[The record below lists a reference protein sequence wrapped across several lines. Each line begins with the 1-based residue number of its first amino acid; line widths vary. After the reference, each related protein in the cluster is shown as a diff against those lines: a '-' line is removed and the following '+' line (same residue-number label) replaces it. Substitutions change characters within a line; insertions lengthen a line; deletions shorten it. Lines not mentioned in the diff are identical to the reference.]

1 MADAEAVEPQA
12 ASRHHPAAPAARR
25 RAKPIFAAP
34 EGEPDDLK
42 RITGVGPVL
51 EQKLR
56 DLGVT
61 KFDQIADFNDEDIEK
76 IDRALNV
83 KGRVAHARLGRPGR
97 ALVGRH
103 LTGEI

>member
-1 MADAEAVEPQA
+1 MADAEAIEPQA
-12 ASRHHPAAPAARR
+12 AAVTTRPRRQPAPP
-25 RAKPIFAAP
+25 KPIFTAP

-61 KFDQIADFNDEDIEK
+61 QFDQIANFNDEDVDK
-76 IDRALNV
+76 IDRGAQREGPRCNAMI
-83 KGRVAHARLGRPGR
+83 GSARRRRSLAG
-97 ALVGRH
+97 
-103 LTGEI
+103 T